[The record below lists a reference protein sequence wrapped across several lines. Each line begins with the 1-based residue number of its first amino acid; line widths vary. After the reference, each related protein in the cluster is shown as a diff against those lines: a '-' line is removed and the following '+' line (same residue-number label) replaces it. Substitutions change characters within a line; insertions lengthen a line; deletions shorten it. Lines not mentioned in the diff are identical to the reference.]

1 VRVAK
6 RSPADHYYL
15 NLAAL
20 KNLFGL
26 FWLGDLTYRR
36 HRLID
41 SLGNELR

>member
-1 VRVAK
+1 VGVAK
-6 RSPADHYYL
+6 RRPADHDYL

-26 FWLGDLTYRR
+26 LWLGNLTYRR
-36 HRLID
+36 NRLID